1 MDDEI
6 RFAVEH
12 PAEIRAAADAIR
24 AETWPNG
31 QPFAPG
37 DWATMLARR
46 ALYAAHQSTS
56 TRAQ

>member
-1 MDDEI
+1 MDDEM
-6 RFAVEH
+6 RFAVDH
-12 PAEIRAAADAIR
+12 PDEVRAAAAAIR

-46 ALYAAHQSTS
+46 ALYAAHRNTAE
-56 TRAQ
+56 RGK